1 MRKRLVYTILNLDP
15 KWYNTNMHNW
25 STDIKK
31 LKQNPEKNSIWK
43 LEQMINYGLDEEK
56 LDKEEVKSMWD
67 TIKSNLDP
75 YKRRAIEYLLWG
87 KLYSLPNNLNF
98 WNMSPKMGK

>member
-1 MRKRLVYTILNLDP
+1 M
-15 KWYNTNMHNW
+15 YNWNI
-25 STDIKK
+25 DIAK
-31 LKQNPEKNSIWK
+31 LKENPEKLIIWR

-56 LDKEEVKSMWD
+56 LNRKEVVRFWDK
-67 TIKSNLDP
+67 IKDNLDP

-98 WNMSPKMGK
+98 WSLSSKNHK